1 MWSIWQQGQPAL
13 LEHVLALA
21 LLPLPFHFALALNL
35 SAILAQIYV
44 IIYGFTLLF
53 AKDCARAAQ
62 NTKAQNPQSHPG
74 GARHVK
80 YKETREE
87 SCVVSGEWC
96 LFKF

>member
-44 IIYGFTLLF
+44 IIYASVCNRL
-53 AKDCARAAQ
+53 CARCSKHKSAKP
-62 NTKAQNPQSHPG
+62 T
-74 GARHVK
+74 
-80 YKETREE
+80 
-87 SCVVSGEWC
+87 VSPRGRDT
-96 LFKF
+96 

>member
-74 GARHVK
+74 G
-80 YKETREE
+80 ETRK
-87 SCVVSGEWC
+87 V
-96 LFKF
+96 

>member
-44 IIYGFTLLF
+44 IIYASVLF
-53 AKDCARAAQ
+53 AKDCARAVLKTQ
-62 NTKAQNPQSHPG
+62 KRKTH
-74 GARHVK
+74 
-80 YKETREE
+80 T
-87 SCVVSGEWC
+87 VSPRGRDT
-96 LFKF
+96 